1 MRLRSERMTGH
12 IGTETRSK
20 LLREAAVRSF
30 RQWGKPWP
38 SNAAWAMKVLWI
50 VKLCCKPWMIALG
63 NESYLTTA
71 YQKATANYVPAA
83 AVIRRWQA
91 LSGIIGR
98 KEWAGGSLSLRL
110 KRGAQPHK
118 ALETDRLE
126 YGRSEGNS
134 MCSGEMRRYME
145 EHQWRR
151 RFTSPKLTLS
161 HESVG
166 SK

>member
-1 MRLRSERMTGH
+1 MRSRTERLIGH

-38 SNAAWAMKVLWI
+38 SNAAWAMTALWV

-118 ALETDRLE
+118 ALETDWLE